1 MHTIKRSA
9 LPTWAQAGGLL
20 PLLILWGMSG
30 AHAQAQ
36 GTAHG
41 SCEELAKTVLPNTKI
56 ESATHIAAG
65 TFSPAPQLP
74 PGEVPGFCRVSASLT
89 PSADSDIRI
98 ELWLPDAWNGKYLAN
113 GIGGW
118 GGAIPYPGLLDA
130 LHRGYATS
138 GTDTGHRGNMGAA
151 DFALGHPEKV
161 KDFAW
166 RAVHEMTVQSKAL
179 IAAYYGS
186 ASRRSY
192 FSGCSNGG
200 RQALMEAQRFP
211 AEFDGII
218 AGAPAANWIGLNGGS
233 LYTSLLNLPK
243 GKPPIIT
250 PVQGALIHKAVIA
263 QCDALDGLRDGEVAD
278 PRVCAF
284 KAQSLVCHSGQ
295 PAGECLTQEQADVAD
310 KMYQAV
316 REPKSGRLVLPGDL
330 PTSELGWGAV
340 PVPMPP
346 AVGEFR
352 FVVYGDPAWDPYSF
366 DLSRDVEAARRSD
379 IMGALNP
386 DLSAFAAHG
395 KLIQFHGL
403 SDPIIPTEASIDY
416 FESVASREGGLP
428 KTAAFYR
435 LFLVPGMGH
444 CMGAYSVDWIDAL
457 DQWVE
462 HGKAPDKVIGHR
474 LPPQAAPPMD
484 GPPPAN
490 GGPPPGGPP
499 PGGPP
504 PAPPAAA
511 PSSAA
516 RPICAYP
523 EMARYNGSGAADAA
537 ESFSCKPAPRGVR
550 DGDGPVTLKPA
561 T

>member
-1 MHTIKRSA
+1 MKTLRSA
-9 LPTWAQAGGLL
+9 TLGWAHAATLL
-20 PLLILWGMSG
+20 PLLALCGLGDG
-30 AHAQAQ
+30 ARAAGAVGAVTQ
-36 GTAHG
+36 HG
-41 SCEELAKTVLPNTKI
+41 VCADLAKTTPPATTKI
-56 ESATHIAAG
+56 LSATAIAAG
-65 TFSPAPQLP
+65 TFSPSPQLP
-74 PGEVPGFCRVSASLT
+74 PSQVAGFCRVTASLS
-89 PSADSDIRI
+89 PSADSDIQI

-118 GGAIPYPGLLDA
+118 GGAIAYPGLLDA

-138 GTDTGHRGNMGAA
+138 ATDTGHRGNMGAA

-179 IAAYYGS
+179 INAYYGS

-211 AEFDGII
+211 EEFDGII
-218 AGAPAANWIGLNGGS
+218 AGAPAADWVGLNGGS

-243 GKPPIIT
+243 GKAPILT
-250 PVQGALIHKAVIA
+250 PVQAALIHRAVIA

-278 PRVCAF
+278 PRVCPF
-284 KAQSLVCHSGQ
+284 KAQSLVCRSGQ
-295 PAGECLTQEQADVAD
+295 PGAECLTQEQADLAD
-310 KMYQAV
+310 KMYQPV
-316 REPKSGRLVLPGDL
+316 REPQNGRLVLPGNL
-330 PTSELGWGAV
+330 PSSELGWGQV

-346 AVGEFR
+346 AVSEFR

-366 DLSRDVEAARRSD
+366 DLSKDVEAARRSS
-379 IMGALNP
+379 IMDALNP

-403 SDPIIPTEASIDY
+403 ADPIIPTEASIDY
-416 FESVASREGGLP
+416 FESVVSHAGGLP

-435 LFLVPGMGH
+435 LFLIPGMGH

-462 HGKAPDKVIGHR
+462 HGDAPAQVIGHR
-474 LPPQAAPPMD
+474 LPPQAAPPS
-484 GPPPAN
+484 GPPPTN
-490 GGPPPGGPP
+490 GGPPPGP
-499 PGGPP
+499 
-504 PAPPAAA
+504 PPAAA
-511 PSSAA
+511 TPQSTAT

-523 EMARYNGSGAADAA
+523 EMAHYNGAGDADAA
-537 ESFSCKPAPRGVR
+537 GSFSCKPAPRGVR
-550 DGDGPVTLKPA
+550 DGDGPLKLK
-561 T
+561 TIT

>member
-1 MHTIKRSA
+1 MHATMRSR
-9 LPTWAQAGGLL
+9 LL
-20 PLLILWGMSG
+20 PLLVSWGICG
-30 AHAQAQ
+30 ALTPAQSP
-36 GTAHG
+36 AHG
-41 SCEELAKTVLPNTKI
+41 SCAELAKAVLPNTKI
-56 ESATHIAAG
+56 VSATAIAAG
-65 TFSPAPQLP
+65 TFSPSPELP
-74 PGEVPGFCRVSASLT
+74 PSEVPGFCRVSASLS
-89 PSADSDIRI
+89 PSADSDIQI
-98 ELWLPDAWNGKYLAN
+98 EVWLPDAWNGKYLAN

-118 GGAIPYPGLLDA
+118 GGAMAYPGLLDA

-138 GTDTGHRGNMGAA
+138 ATDTGHRGNMGAA
-151 DFALGHPEKV
+151 DFALGHPEKL

-166 RAVHEMTVQSKAL
+166 RAVHEMSVQSKAL
-179 IAAYYGS
+179 INAYYGS

-211 AEFDGII
+211 TEFDGII
-218 AGAPAANWIGLNGGS
+218 AGAPAADWVGLNAGS

-243 GKPPIIT
+243 GKHPIIT
-250 PVQGALIHKAVIA
+250 PVQASLIHKAVIA

-278 PRVCAF
+278 PRVCDF
-284 KAQSLVCHSGQ
+284 KAQSLVCRSGQ
-295 PAGECLTQEQADVAD
+295 AGAQCLTQEQADVVD
-310 KMYQAV
+310 KMYRAV
-316 REPKSGRLVLPGDL
+316 REPKSGRLVLPGVL
-330 PTSELGWGAV
+330 PSSESGWGQV

-352 FVVYGDPAWDPYSF
+352 FVVYGDPAWDPYGF
-366 DLSRDVEAARRSD
+366 DLSRDAPAARRTD

-395 KLIQFHGL
+395 KIIQFHGFA
-403 SDPIIPTEASIDY
+403 DPIIPTEASIDY
-416 FESVASREGGLP
+416 FESVVSSQGDLP

-462 HGKAPDKVIGHR
+462 HGQAPAQVIGHR
-474 LPPQAAPPMD
+474 LPPQAAPP

-490 GGPPPGGPP
+490 GGPPPG
-499 PGGPP
+499 PP
-504 PAPPAAA
+504 PATVPATT
-511 PSSAA
+511 SSAA

-523 EMARYNGSGAADAA
+523 DLAHYKGSGAADAA
-537 ESFSCKPAPRGVR
+537 DSFSCKPAPRGVR
-550 DGDGPVTLKPA
+550 DGNGPVKMKTI